1 MKFLLVAVI
10 GLFLTFTGFI
20 MPYDDPYLS
29 DAERLVNKILDESAK
44 VIETKYGIKACG
56 EGAAMPGGNIKKFNL
71 SFDTRTPYTK
81 QHLRELLIASAHELL
96 NAINTNEGIRPYLK
110 KYPFTVDNVQ
120 IIIFNHEKNGREVV
134 DPGISVADIDRDGL
148 TYSGVDPDNHFRY
161 KSEFRETYEE
171 ALKLVKGQP

>member
-1 MKFLLVAVI
+1 MKLLLVAII
-10 GLFLTFTGFI
+10 GFFSIFTGFT
-20 MPYDDPYLS
+20 MPYDDPYIS
-29 DAERLVNKILDESAK
+29 DASRLVHKILEESAN
-44 VIETKYGIKACG
+44 VIENKYGINVCG
-56 EGAAMPGGNIKKFNL
+56 EGVAMPGGNIKEFSL
-71 SFDTRTPYTK
+71 SFDTRVPYEK
-81 QHLRELLIASAHELL
+81 QRLRELLIASAHELL

-161 KSEFRETYEE
+161 KSEFRETYKE